1 VPLDFAFECDP
12 TIFHNCFYLIPGEW
26 QITFDCF
33 DSITGNFRI
42 RSAMDDGQTHLNVVG
57 NTDHASDALYMLL
70 GPAPLPKATD
80 ESGQHHGTILH
91 RDGDVGRV
99 NIRI

>member
-1 VPLDFAFECDP
+1 
-12 TIFHNCFYLIPGEW
+12 
-26 QITFDCF
+26 
-33 DSITGNFRI
+33 
-42 RSAMDDGQTHLNVVG
+42 MDDGQTHLNVVG
-57 NTDHASDALYMLL
+57 NTDHAGDALYILL
-70 GPAPLPKATD
+70 GPAPLPEATD